1 MLANLDFG
9 PNVLAYRVEGRLERA
24 DIDRAFAEVDARL
37 AGGGKIRVYTEV
49 ISLMGISL
57 NSIWDDFRQSVQ
69 SWNVIPR
76 IEKAAL
82 VTDIEWLRR
91 AAHWEDP
98 MFRGLQIQ
106 AFVLA
111 DREEAQIWL
120 QAD

>member
-1 MLANLDFG
+1 
-9 PNVLAYRVEGRLERA
+9 LERA

-37 AGGGKIRVYTEV
+37 ANGGKIRVYTEV
-49 ISLMGISL
+49 VSLMGINL
-57 NSIWDDFRQSVQ
+57 NSVWDDFRQSVQ

-76 IEKAAL
+76 IEKVAL

-91 AAHWEDP
+91 AAHWEDR

-106 AFVLA
+106 AFMLA

-120 QAD
+120 QGD